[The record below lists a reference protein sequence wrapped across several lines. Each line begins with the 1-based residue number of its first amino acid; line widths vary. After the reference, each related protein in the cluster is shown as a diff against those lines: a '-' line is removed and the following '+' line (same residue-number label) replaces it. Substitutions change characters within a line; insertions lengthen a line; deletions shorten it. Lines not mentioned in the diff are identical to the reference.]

1 MITNRPSILLEEIDE
16 MERKVKQLREACP
29 KLNWDAILETTPYIF
44 RDKKS
49 GKNCLALKDKLGTSV
64 KDFEMYIARNPMSLL
79 SVQTGEELLEY
90 DNGSLKQLKE
100 NLEGTPKAGG
110 W

>member
-1 MITNRPSILLEEIDE
+1 MSKIELGCDFERP
-16 MERKVKQLREACP
+16 RA
-29 KLNWDAILETTPYIF
+29 YIF
-44 RDKKS
+44 EIKNP

-100 NLEGTPKAGG
+100 NLEGTPKADG